1 MSNTDCW
8 VKRAQR
14 YRYSQDDRTL
24 AWKFRQEIEPKIN
37 TFLDDPQ
44 QMAYV
49 CGSFDLTREPWRMA
63 VYLDFRKYGVKI
75 QEKQL
80 GALTEVILIKKKFRD

>member
-44 QMAYV
+44 QMTYV

-80 GALTEVILIKKKFRD
+80 GAITEVILIKKKFRD

>member
-1 MSNTDCW
+1 MSNTNCW

-37 TFLDDPQ
+37 AFLDDQ
-44 QMAYV
+44 RQTTYT
-49 CGSFDLTREPWRMA
+49 CGVFDLTREPWRMA

-75 QEKQL
+75 QEKQVEN
-80 GALTEVILIKKKFRD
+80 LTEVILIKKKFRD